1 MGGRRYEFRAA
12 SEARD
17 PILCVF
23 SDGREFEFPGDV
35 NADAWLSFFEDY
47 GDRLTGNVIPVDV
60 VGPMYRCVFGD
71 EYGELRKQLMMS
83 ELREVAAKLFNVYAG
98 LEGKGNDDEDDDPEE
113 SANPQ

>member
-12 SEARD
+12 SESRE

-47 GDRLTGNVIPVDV
+47 GDQLTGTVIPVHV
-60 VGPMYRCVFGD
+60 VAPMYRTVFGD
-71 EYGELRKQLMMS
+71 DYGELRKELQMS
-83 ELREVAAKLFNVYAG
+83 ELREVAAKLFNIYSG
-98 LEGKGNDDEDDDPEE
+98 LEGREDDDEEPEE
-113 SANPQ
+113 PANPQ